1 MHILLIT
8 QGSTVGHPDEALTEL
23 FKDLG
28 YAVFKTEHRG
38 GAVKHIVSY
47 PSPAWTPDCIA
58 LAETLNS
65 KPEYMYTVEVFVAN

>member
-8 QGSTVGHPDEALTEL
+8 QGSTVGHSNEALTAL

-47 PSPAWTPDCIA
+47 PDPSWVPDFDA
-58 LAETLNS
+58 LAGTLNS
-65 KPEYMYTVEVFVAN
+65 KPEYMYQVELFTQS